1 MTVREVS
8 DRVGIS
14 TSLVYALCQ
23 AGVIR
28 HTRHGRPGRRGK
40 IVISEDALDDY
51 LQKCKG
57 DGEQRAPSVPLK
69 HIVLN

>member
-1 MTVREVS
+1 MTVREAS
-8 DRVGIS
+8 GRIGIS

-23 AGVIR
+23 AGVIL

-40 IVISEDALDDY
+40 IVISEEALAAY
-51 LQKCKG
+51 LQTCKK
-57 DGEQRAPSVPLK
+57 DGGESPSVPLK